1 MSRVLSAALA
11 ISLMAGPRT
20 ARHPSPTS
28 GPPQTQTQTST
39 LALTPTL
46 GVSGDAFTV
55 DRQKRFL
62 LFVSYFDALDA
73 SDDVLDEDFRT
84 FTTHGIDGIRLFA
97 NWWDCST
104 MDACTQPSP
113 RTLMD
118 AAGALRP
125 PQVERL
131 RRVLARAASQRLLVD
146 LTFTRETVRDGDQ
159 RLDVAGYERGILA
172 VTRELR
178 DKAPHVLF
186 DLQNEVEIHG
196 FGPSPEIAG
205 NLVRQRAEIKQLDPS
220 RLVVASTGSVDLV
233 RQLGARGGLD
243 AIAFHDPRVAGWWTR
258 TGTVVSD
265 LKKLS
270 ASPRP
275 VYLQEPTAYQQAG
288 ARSGRDDT
296 NVDHFRAALRD
307 ARAAGAAAWLFHT
320 RKGFRLDDRS
330 FTSQQE
336 AGEREF
342 LRAH

>member
-1 MSRVLSAALA
+1 MPRLLSAALA
-11 ISLMAGPRT
+11 ISLMVSPPT
-20 ARHPSPTS
+20 ARHLSLPS
-28 GPPQTQTQTST
+28 GPPDTSTQTQT
-39 LALTPTL
+39 LAL

-55 DRQKRFL
+55 DGQKRFL

-73 SDDVLDEDFRT
+73 NDDVLDEDFRT
-84 FTTHGIDGIRLFA
+84 FTTSGIDGIRIFA

-104 MDACTQPSP
+104 MDVCKQPSP

-118 AAGALRP
+118 ASGALRP

-131 RRVLARAASQRLLVD
+131 RRVLARAASQRLVVD

-159 RLDVAGYERGILA
+159 RLDVAGYERGMLA

-205 NLVRQRAEIKQLDPS
+205 NLVRQRADIKQLDPS
-220 RLVVASTGSVDLV
+220 RIVVASTGSVDLV

-243 AIAFHDPRVAGWWTR
+243 AIAFHDPRVSDWWTR
-258 TGTVVSD
+258 TATVVSD

-270 ASPRP
+270 AASPRP
-275 VYLQEPTAYQQAG
+275 IYFQEPTAYQQAG

-296 NVDHFRAALRD
+296 TVDHFRAALRD
-307 ARAAGAAAWLFHT
+307 ARTAGAAAWLFHT

-336 AGEREF
+336 PGEREF

>member
-1 MSRVLSAALA
+1 MSKLLSAVLA
-11 ISLMAGPRT
+11 VSLAVGPLT
-20 ARHPSPTS
+20 ARAPSPDFD
-28 GPPQTQTQTST
+28 PPDTST
-39 LALTPTL
+39 LTL
-46 GVSGDAFTV
+46 GVSGDAFTI
-55 DRQKRFL
+55 DGQKRFL

-84 FTTHGIDGIRLFA
+84 FTTHGIDGVRIFA
-97 NWWDCST
+97 NWWDCPT
-104 MDACTQPSP
+104 MDICTQPSP

-118 AAGALRP
+118 ASGALRP

-205 NLVRQRAEIKQLDPS
+205 NLVRQRADIKQLDPS
-220 RLVVASTGSVDLV
+220 RIVVASTGSGDLV
-233 RQLGARGGLD
+233 RQLSARGGLD
-243 AIAFHDPRVAGWWTR
+243 AIAFHDPRVPDWWTR
-258 TGTVVSD
+258 TATVVND
-265 LKKLS
+265 LKKVS
-270 ASPRP
+270 ATSPRP
-275 VYLQEPTAYQQAG
+275 IYLQEPTAYQQAG
-288 ARSGRDDT
+288 ARSGRDDI

-307 ARAAGAAAWLFHT
+307 ARTAGAAAWLFHT

-330 FTSQQE
+330 FTAQQE
-336 AGEREF
+336 PGEREF